1 MLDTCYSSIVEAC
14 LSYFL
19 LSQRLSKSRLF
30 YIPRDIRS
38 MYSLAPD
45 KGSHYKLGFESAHT
59 HQYINQ
65 ETKKY
70 SHYCTLLVGVKNDSV
85 VDWLYSSYGMER

>member
-1 MLDTCYSSIVEAC
+1 MTYCFEEAIFIFVGYMLLLNRGGLFKLFSAVAKAVKEPSI
-14 LSYFL
+14 LHTS
-19 LSQRLSKSRLF
+19 RLS
-30 YIPRDIRS
+30 
-38 MYSLAPD
+38 
-45 KGSHYKLGFESAHT
+45 SAHT